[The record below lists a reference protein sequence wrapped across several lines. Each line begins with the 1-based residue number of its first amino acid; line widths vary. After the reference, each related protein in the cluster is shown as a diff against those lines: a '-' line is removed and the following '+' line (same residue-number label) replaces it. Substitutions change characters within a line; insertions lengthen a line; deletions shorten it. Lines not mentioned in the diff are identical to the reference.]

1 MNNFLPGK
9 SYDLQSACR
18 SPTSFFVAL
27 AIHGKGDWQICE
39 AGQFLGSPPGGNR
52 AGRAG
57 VAGIYDRATYAREM
71 REALERWARRLEAI
85 TK

>member
-1 MNNFLPGK
+1 MTCNRLVVPRHEFLLHSQFTAK
-9 SYDLQSACR
+9 A
-18 SPTSFFVAL
+18 
-27 AIHGKGDWQICE
+27 
-39 AGQFLGSPPGGNR
+39 AGEFAKPVSSSGSPPGGNR

-71 REALERWARRLEAI
+71 REALERWAHHLEAI